1 MDNSEKYVPL
11 NQSQITEANTNS
23 LKTLVKIQ
31 KSWIKDLQSE
41 NEILKRTIMDKKIP
55 DEGKKV
61 YRLRK
66 QITQLEDEIAMLREQ
81 NATLQRWHKEDM
93 DNLKDDF
100 HHEREEL
107 EKKVRDAEYNYNHLT
122 YETDVLRQAGCIQ
135 TKYINELE
143 KRDKTILSSHEHGEY
158 KDAMNELYKM

>member
-1 MDNSEKYVPL
+1 MENSEKYVPL
-11 NQSQITEANTNS
+11 NQSQITEVNTNS

-66 QITQLEDEIAMLREQ
+66 QITQ
-81 NATLQRWHKEDM
+81 
-93 DNLKDDF
+93 
-100 HHEREEL
+100 
-107 EKKVRDAEYNYNHLT
+107 
-122 YETDVLRQAGCIQ
+122 
-135 TKYINELE
+135 
-143 KRDKTILSSHEHGEY
+143 
-158 KDAMNELYKM
+158 

>member
-1 MDNSEKYVPL
+1 MENSEMSTQI
-11 NQSQITEANTNS
+11 NQREIAEGNTNS

-41 NEILKRTIMDKKIP
+41 NEILKQTIMDKKIP

-61 YRLRK
+61 YKLRK

-107 EKKVRDAEYNYNHLT
+107 EKKVRDAEYNYNEIFDIFHKIRCGKR
-122 YETDVLRQAGCIQ
+122 VFS
-135 TKYINELE
+135 TKFV
-143 KRDKTILSSHEHGEY
+143 
-158 KDAMNELYKM
+158 